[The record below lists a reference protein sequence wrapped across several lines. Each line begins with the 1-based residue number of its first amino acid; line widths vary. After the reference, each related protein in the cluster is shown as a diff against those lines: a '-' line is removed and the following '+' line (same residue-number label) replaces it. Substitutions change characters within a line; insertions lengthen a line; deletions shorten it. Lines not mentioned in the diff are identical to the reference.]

1 MEICEVGCSEQYKSK
16 PIAVF
21 SKVPIYVITENIDT
35 SKSFFSYTSLFKQ
48 SWSLAMGNL
57 KRMPCLFSSV
67 LQKWGQNICCKNVMA
82 DVESLETLN
91 LSCVTCYR
99 QPLSCVLLVEN
110 KKNEKKTFVWCFLL
124 LENIRKKWNVHFF
137 LEVKKRKKKL
147 NVWCFLLV
155 EENKKQNKKT
165 QMKCLVFL
173 VSRKKKKVTK

>member
-1 MEICEVGCSEQYKSK
+1 MEICKVGCPAEQYKSK

-21 SKVPIYVITENIDT
+21 SKVPIYVITANIET

-48 SWSLAMGNL
+48 SWSVAMRNL

-67 LQKWGQNICCKNVMA
+67 LQKWSQNICCKNVMA

-110 KKNEKKTFVWCFLL
+110 KKKREKNLCLVLL
-124 LENIRKKWNVHFF
+124 VTRKHKKKMKCPFF
-137 LEVKKRKKKL
+137 LGSKKKKEK
-147 NVWCFLLV
+147 V
-155 EENKKQNKKT
+155 
-165 QMKCLVFL
+165 KCLVFL
-173 VSRKKKKVTK
+173 VSRRK